1 MSKKMMQLKVARRR
15 KNSPLEE
22 FHSYMCCKLS
32 TCQRFQFCSSS
43 VVCTTLTWEQLALC
57 CSGTIALWR
66 VGTSPVLWWVNTAG
80 TAFCVCTHECACVP
94 IHSTHILYSSL
105 IHLHHIVYTC
115 TQILPLTILI
125 QFTLRPPTHII
136 SHKSH
141 THTHTHTHAHL
152 HTHTHA
158 HTHTHRHDTHTHTP
172 TANTH
177 ATQIVWYCLSSCTC
191 RLSV

>member
-66 VGTSPVLWWVNTAG
+66 VGTSPVLWWVNTTG

-94 IHSTHILYSSL
+94 IHSTHILYPPL
-105 IHLHHIVYTC
+105 MLLHLIVYTC
-115 TQILPLTILI
+115 TQYSHSQSLSNSHSDRPLT
-125 QFTLRPPTHII
+125 
-136 SHKSH
+136 SSH
-141 THTHTHTHAHL
+141 TNHIYTHTYTLAPAHTR
-152 HTHTHA
+152 T

-172 TANTH
+172 TATTH
-177 ATQIVWYCLSSCTC
+177 ATQIVC
-191 RLSV
+191 V